1 MAKSRLISI
10 NTKIAENLFSTHHTI
25 EDTIINTYT
34 KIEDVFVDRYLT
46 KEGESIEQAKRR
58 LKQKHK
64 MNHIKNIQVNNLIR
78 YIFSLYLP
86 SYSL

>member
-1 MAKSRLISI
+1 MAKSRLITI
-10 NTKIAENLFSTHHTI
+10 NTKIAENLFGTHHTF

-34 KIEDVFVDRYLT
+34 KIEDAFVDRYLT

-64 MNHIKNIQVNNLIR
+64 MNHIKKH
-78 YIFSLYLP
+78 P
-86 SYSL
+86 SK

>member
-64 MNHIKNIQVNNLIR
+64 MNHIKKN
-78 YIFSLYLP
+78 S
-86 SYSL
+86 SK